1 MITSVVEI
9 YKLYETYKYG
19 TTIYRYI
26 KNYMDRKKKISIIE
40 EASKTKRNDE
50 GWELL

>member
-1 MITSVVEI
+1 MITSAIEI

-26 KNYMDRKKKISIIE
+26 KNYIDRKNKIKE
-40 EASKTKRNDE
+40 EASKANVNAE